1 VRPFQIAPYGAIG
14 SAGILADINLDP
26 ENQPPLFTPCLPVG
40 SRRYMQWL
48 SHAVSATSPQPVGE
62 KKRQGSPAV
71 LLYRQFQYS

>member
-40 SRRYMQWL
+40 SRRYM
-48 SHAVSATSPQPVGE
+48 AVALARCVSDLTTTRGRKKTAGVACRSALPPISV
-62 KKRQGSPAV
+62 
-71 LLYRQFQYS
+71 